1 MSRPTLIQVIDA
13 AIALGK
19 VDVLSTA
26 TLNIAVISLSPKLD
40 AAGFHLVV
48 DGLVNNLDTYVEDSN
63 FIMAEPLDIL

>member
-1 MSRPTLIQVIDA
+1 MIDA

-26 TLNIAVISLSPKLD
+26 TLNIAVISLSPKPFN

-48 DGLVNNLDTYVEDSN
+48 DGLVNNLDTYIEDSN
-63 FIMAEPLDIL
+63 FVIAEPLDIL